1 MKTLKKILSSAL
13 IAVLTVAC
21 LAGCGK
27 KEESEVRVGVLKGPT
42 GMGAI
47 EIMSLSDEGEYEKY
61 KFTLTSDTTD
71 IVARLTNGDLDIG
84 ALPTNVA
91 ANLYNKTSGG
101 VQMIAIN
108 CTGVLYIL
116 ENGNSV
122 NSVKDLKGKTIYTIG
137 QGSNPEYV
145 LNYILRQNGLEPGT
159 DVTIE
164 YKDASEVSALMITGG
179 AEICM
184 LPVPAVT
191 TILAKN
197 SSVRK
202 ALDVTTEFRNAAND
216 GSELTMGCLVATKE
230 FIEKHPDDVKL
241 FLERYEKSIKNVLGD
256 IDASSELI
264 AKYEIT
270 GSAAIAKAAIPDAG
284 IVCVTGKDMKPM
296 INGYFKVLYDANDS
310 SVGGNMPGDDFS
322 YSK

>member
-1 MKTLKKILSSAL
+1 MKLVKRVLSLAL
-13 IAVLTVAC
+13 VGVMAVAC

-42 GMGAI
+42 GIGAVQ
-47 EIMSLSDEGEYEKY
+47 IMAMSDNDEYEKY
-61 KFTLTSDTTD
+61 DFTLTSDTTD

-91 ANLYNKTSGG
+91 LNLYNKTNGG

-116 ENGNSV
+116 ENGNSI
-122 NSVKDLKGKTIYTIG
+122 NSVKDLKGKTVYTIG

-159 DVTIE
+159 DVDIQ
-164 YKDASEVSALMITGG
+164 YKDASEVSTLMISGG
-179 AEICM
+179 AEVCM

-191 TILAKN
+191 TILMKN
-197 SSVRK
+197 TNVRK

-216 GSELTMGCLVATKE
+216 GSELTMGCLVATTD
-230 FIEKHPDDVKL
+230 FINEHPDDVKL
-241 FLERYEKSIKNVLGD
+241 FLERYEKSIKTVLDD
-256 IDASSELI
+256 IDAAAELV
-264 AKYEIT
+264 AQYEIT
-270 GSAAIAKAAIPDAG
+270 GSAAIAKAAIPDCG
-284 IVCVTGKDMKPM
+284 IVCITGKDMKPA
-296 INGYFKVLYDANDS
+296 IDGYFKVLYDAS
-310 SVGGNMPGDDFS
+310 AQSVGGKMPEDDFY